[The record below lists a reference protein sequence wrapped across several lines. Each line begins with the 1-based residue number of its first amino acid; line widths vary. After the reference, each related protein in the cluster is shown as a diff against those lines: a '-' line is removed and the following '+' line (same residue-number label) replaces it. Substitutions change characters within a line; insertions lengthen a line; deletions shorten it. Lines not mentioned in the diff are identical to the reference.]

1 MAAVTVAPRR
11 GAEKL
16 SALLA
21 SPEVAALVADLEST
35 RWTGR
40 PGYPIRAMV
49 GMVLVKSF
57 YVLPT
62 WTRTVA
68 LVTEHAAL
76 RKAIGCPEAADVPSV
91 YACYRFTAKL
101 RANGPMLDT
110 CIAAVLASLR
120 SELPGFGDTIAI
132 DGSDLPAY
140 ANGQKYVFNHGPER
154 TRFSDPNASWG
165 HRSSIGTRKGGGFY
179 GFKLHA
185 AVDVATG
192 LPVSWTTRTAKDAE
206 VPVVADLLDMLAGN
220 GFRPSVCVADK
231 GYDVAPF
238 YDGCEARGIH
248 PVAPLRETPFVKAGK
263 AAPPMCEHGIWK
275 FAGTDAKR
283 GAAKYRCPTSECTP
297 ASVWIKADRLHTL
310 IPGRRSGGRRS
321 TGPAWRLSARS
332 GG

>member
-1 MAAVTVAPRR
+1 MAAVTVPPRR

-40 PGYPIRAMV
+40 PGYPIGAMV
-49 GMVLVKSF
+49 GMVLVKSY

-76 RKAIGCPEAADVPSV
+76 REAIGCPEATDVPSV
-91 YACYRFTAKL
+91 YACYRFAAKL
-101 RANGPMLDT
+101 RGNGPMLDS
-110 CIAAVLASLR
+110 CISAVLASLR

-140 ANGQKYVFNHGPER
+140 ANGQKHVYNHGPER
-154 TRFSDPNASWG
+154 TRFSDPDASWG

-185 AVDVATG
+185 AVDVVTG
-192 LPVSWTTRTAKDAE
+192 LPLSWTTRTAKDAE

-220 GFRPSVCVADK
+220 GIRPAVCIADK
-231 GYDVAPF
+231 GYDGSVLRRLRASGHPTRRPTAG
-238 YDGCEARGIH
+238 DAVREGGQGCPAQVRPRCVDLRRYRRQAGCGQVPLPDRRMQPGERLDQGRPPAHAHPPGDRPVEGLVPDPRG
-248 PVAPLRETPFVKAGK
+248 G
-263 AAPPMCEHGIWK
+263 
-275 FAGTDAKR
+275 
-283 GAAKYRCPTSECTP
+283 
-297 ASVWIKADRLHTL
+297 
-310 IPGRRSGGRRS
+310 
-321 TGPAWRLSARS
+321 
-332 GG
+332 